1 MRLNLQTLRRQTR
14 ASLTV
19 EMALTATLA
28 LLPLFAGGADFVTL
42 VSAKSQMNAALNSFY
57 AFAWNNPAQATNTTQ
72 LAAILAQINS
82 HSLPQVTFP
91 DGKVDSTTTYQ
102 PHLSYLCS
110 QPPSA
115 SQTIQST
122 PCPAQDLQQTLVTY
136 NLAATIPLPVP
147 LPLGLT
153 SPYPLS
159 TSGQIE
165 VQ

>member
-1 MRLNLQTLRRQTR
+1 MRLNLQIFRRQTR

-19 EMALTATLA
+19 EMALTTTLA

-42 VSAKSQMNAALNSFY
+42 IAAKSQMNAALNSFY

-72 LAAILAQINS
+72 LAAILAQINNR
-82 HSLPQVTFP
+82 SLPPITFP
-91 DGKVDSTTTYQ
+91 DGKSDNTTTYQ

-110 QPPSA
+110 QPPSTG
-115 SQTIQST
+115 QTVQST
-122 PCPAQDLQQTLVTY
+122 PCPSQDLQQTLVTY
-136 NLAATIPLPVP
+136 NLAANIALPVP

-153 SPYPLS
+153 SPYALA

-165 VQ
+165 IQ